1 LVVRRAAVI
10 TLLAAALLTAV
21 AVAAPLIGLPKRE
34 LTPADALATVRVMTN
49 PLSSGGLLSP
59 DGQRYLIRLAYGDLE
74 RNGIWMDFLT
84 GSLNTLERASHP
96 LRCAHLFTTGLGSP
110 MSGRAAD
117 SDADPT
123 NMIRWITPSE
133 IAFLWSNHRGIR
145 QVLSVDLKHCTH
157 RYLTNSP
164 TPVFSFAIAP
174 DRALLFNAQV
184 PRALSASPQLWHQGF
199 TLSDGANGWSVLNGD
214 IDGTDS
220 ISLGYLNAW
229 FLRSSGR
236 LRPIAIGAN
245 AIDRSNPFFRE
256 LSLSPDGRYAVIG
269 IGPADASPSWQ
280 HYSNLALQ
288 RLLKTNE
295 TSAIRVPLSYTLI
308 DLQAGTSR
316 ALWDAPKAFSSQV
329 VWSAAGN
336 HLLLAPTFLPLDE
349 RNTAGLAG
357 TAAAEL
363 DVSTGQYVVLP
374 IDLTFRTVV
383 SPQWLSAREI
393 QITSTDEMG
402 TDPKT
407 QRFIRTGAAWVPTI
421 PTTDAQLPVAASSP
435 RIQLNV
441 RQDLDHPPQ
450 VIAHDL
456 RSGETRLILD
466 PNPNL
471 LRQFKLGHVER
482 LSGTLAN
489 GRQWIGQLIYPA
501 DYEAG
506 RRYPLLIQSL
516 YGHGFGAE
524 EFTLDGFWGLSGMG
538 LGPSALAAYPGQLL
552 ATRNIAVLQLAV
564 IHPAPG
570 IEQAHDYQLAFETL
584 AEQLSSSGLADR
596 DKIALDGFSRNG
608 FWVEYTLAHSP
619 FPFAAAV
626 AADNYDAGYF
636 QSALANWR
644 EIDEEWNGGPAFG
657 AGLQQWLA
665 HAPGFNVEAIHTPLR
680 ILGLSGGIPL
690 IIGEWEIYSRLKHL
704 KRPVELAM
712 MPDAD
717 IYPSHAP
724 QNPRQILAVQ
734 DGVIDWFS
742 FWLTGREDSSPRK
755 RAQYGRWHA
764 FRASSAVPDPQL

>member
-1 LVVRRAAVI
+1 M
-10 TLLAAALLTAV
+10 TLLATLLNAAG
-21 AVAAPLIGLPKRE
+21 VAASLGPLKRE
-34 LTPADALATVRVMTN
+34 LTPADAIATVRVMSN
-49 PLSSGGLLSP
+49 QLSSGERSGGLLSP
-59 DGQRYLIRLAYGDLE
+59 DGQRYLIRLAYGDLK
-74 RNGIWMDFLT
+74 RNGVWMDLLT
-84 GSLNTLERASHP
+84 GSLDSLERASHP
-96 LRCAHLFTTGLGSP
+96 VRCAHLFTTGLGSP

-117 SDADPT
+117 SDSDPT

-133 IAFLWSNHRGIR
+133 IALLWSNHRGIR
-145 QVLSVDLKHCTH
+145 QVLSVDLKHCA
-157 RYLTNSP
+157 RRFLTNSL
-164 TPVFSFAIAP
+164 TPVFSFGIAP

-184 PRALSASPQLWHQGF
+184 PRAPSASPRLWHQGF
-199 TLSDGANGWSVLNGD
+199 TLSDASNGWSVLNGD

-229 FLRSSGR
+229 FVRSPGSLRR
-236 LRPIAIGAN
+236 VMIGSDAV
-245 AIDRSNPFFRE
+245 DRSNPFFRE
-256 LSLSPDGRYAVIG
+256 LSLSPDGRYALIG
-269 IGPADASPSWQ
+269 VGPVDAPASWQ
-280 HYSNLALQ
+280 RYSDLALQ
-288 RLLKTNE
+288 RLLKANE
-295 TSAIRVPLSYTLI
+295 TSAIRVPLCYALI
-308 DLQAGTSR
+308 DLHAGTSR
-316 ALWDAPKAFSSQV
+316 ALWDAPKAFSSQGA
-329 VWSAAGN
+329 WSAAGN

-357 TAAAEL
+357 TAAADL
-363 DVSTGQYVVLP
+363 DVATGQYVVLP
-374 IDLTFRTVV
+374 VDLTSRTVV
-383 SPQWLSAREI
+383 GLQWLSAREI
-393 QITSTDEMG
+393 EIASTNELG

-407 QRFIRTGAAWVPTI
+407 QGFTRIGTAWVPTTI
-421 PTTDAQLPVAASSP
+421 PTTSAQVQVTASAP
-435 RIQLNV
+435 RIQLNL
-441 RQDLDHPPQ
+441 RQDLNHPPQ
-450 VIAHDL
+450 VIARDL

-471 LRQFKLGHVER
+471 LQQFKLGHVER
-482 LSGTLAN
+482 LSGTLPN

-501 DYEAG
+501 EYETG

-524 EFTLDGFWGLSGMG
+524 EFTLDGFWGLSDMG
-538 LGPSALAAYPGQLL
+538 LGPSALPAYPGQLL

-596 DKIALDGFSRNG
+596 NKIALDGFSRNG

-619 FPFAAAV
+619 FPFAAAM
-626 AADNYDAGYF
+626 AADNYDASYF

-644 EIDEEWNGGPAFG
+644 QIDEEWNGGPAFG
-657 AGLQQWLA
+657 TGLQEWLA
-665 HAPGFNVEAIHTPLR
+665 RAPGFNAESIHTPLR

-704 KRPVELAM
+704 KKPVELAM

-724 QNPRQILAVQ
+724 QNPRQIVAVQ
-734 DGVIDWFS
+734 EGVIDWFS
-742 FWLTGREDSSPRK
+742 FWLTGREDSSPSK

-764 FRASSAVPDPQL
+764 FRASSAIPDPQL